1 MRKIYLVRHGKVKQE
16 DRLRRC
22 IGQTDLPLDDMFIPS
37 ILELGAWLAKK
48 QQGQKASMVLASGT
62 LQRASCT
69 AKYIKEGAGEVISG
83 NIRLDGDLNE
93 VDTGLWENRT
103 FEEIKHNEQQ
113 LFEERG
119 KSLGFFHFPKGESI
133 YEAGVRFEKGL
144 NRFRQE
150 TGENLVIVSHSGAI
164 RAFLC
169 KLLGLSINDY
179 RKLGAANISSAILL
193 DDGEHLFVER
203 CGYKP
208 VCLLNGP
215 ELGEL
220 YQTYNVPEQIIAH
233 MKKTAEMAGT
243 LKPLLKEK
251 KLDWDRIQKAALV
264 HDMLRAERLHALRG
278 ADALRREGY
287 YEIADLV
294 EKHHDP
300 EIQEDGPLTEAEVL
314 FYADSRVKEDE
325 IVSVEERYQASYGKC
340 RCPEAYRKHEAL
352 YRKAKVIE
360 KKIFEGEN
368 WGI

>member
-16 DRLRRC
+16 DKMRRC
-22 IGQTDLPLDDMFIPS
+22 IGHTDLPLDEAFVPS
-37 ILELGAWLAKK
+37 ILELGEWIARK
-48 QQGQKASMVLASGT
+48 QQGRKASMVLASGT

-69 AKYIKEGAGEVISG
+69 ANYIQQGAGEVISG
-83 NIRLDGDLNE
+83 NIRFDENLNE

-103 FEEIKHNEQQ
+103 FEEIKLNEHQ

-119 KSLGFFHFPKGESI
+119 KALGYFHFPQGESI
-133 YEAGVRFEKGL
+133 YEAGVRLEKGL

-150 TGENLVIVSHSGAI
+150 TKENLIIVSHSGAI

-169 KLLGLSINDY
+169 KLLGLSTNDY

-193 DDGEHLFVER
+193 DDGENLCVER

-208 VCLLNGP
+208 SCLLNEP
-215 ELGEL
+215 ELKEL
-220 YQTYNVPEQIIAH
+220 YQVYNVPEWIIAH
-233 MKKTAEMAGT
+233 MKKTAEMAET
-243 LKPLLKEK
+243 LKPSLKEK
-251 KLDWDRIQKAALV
+251 KLDWDLIQKAALV
-264 HDMLRAERLHALRG
+264 HDMLRTERLHALKG
-278 ADALRREGY
+278 ADILRREGY

-325 IVSVEERYQASYGKC
+325 IVSVEARYQTSYGKC
-340 RCPEAYRKHEAL
+340 RCLEAFRKHEAL

-360 KKIFEGEN
+360 KKIYC
-368 WGI
+368 